1 MTDRKKKYYYDI
13 LSAIALIDEF
23 LTGTT
28 LFAQYITDKKT
39 KSAVERQLAIIG
51 EAITQ
56 IKKIDRNEIITDHSK
71 IIAFR
76 NLLIHSYDNVDDR
89 QVWAIVTSQLQPLK
103 EEVKAKLNT

>member
-1 MTDRKKKYYYDI
+1 MDRKKKYYYDI
-13 LSAIALIDEF
+13 LSAIALINEF

-28 LFAQYITDKKT
+28 LFSQYTIDKKT

-56 IKKIDRNEIITDHSK
+56 IKKIDGSEIITDHSK

-76 NLLIHSYDNVDDR
+76 NLLIHSYDNVEDI
-89 QVWAIVTSQLQPLK
+89 QVWTIVTNHLQPLK
-103 EEVKAKLNT
+103 EEVQAKLEV